1 MATETLTA
9 PTSAVDFR
17 TEPSRYR
24 HWRLEV
30 VGDRARLTMAVQ
42 ADGGLR
48 PGYALKLNS
57 YDLGVDIELAD
68 AIQRVRFEHPHV
80 RVLVLDGALEKVF
93 CAGANIQMLRTSSHA
108 WKVNF
113 CKFTNE
119 TRLYL
124 EDLAEVSEMRTLA
137 ACNGATAG
145 GGYELALA
153 CERILL
159 VDDRNSS
166 VSLPEVPLLGVLP
179 GTGGLTRVVDKRR
192 VRRDRADLFSTLV
205 EGIKGQKA
213 VEWGL
218 VDHLAPLSKF
228 VAERDRVAGELAA
241 SLSDKSDRVGVALPR
256 LAFAEQ
262 AGNRQYQHVNLQWD
276 DASRCATLQLQ
287 LPAAPGPR
295 NGAEAHAAGAAWWFL
310 QIFRELD
317 DALLHLR
324 LNLPGINLVVLRVAG
339 DPRVA
344 LDTDAMVAGH
354 QDHWFVR
361 EVQHFVKRVLKRT
374 DLTAKSLFAEADE
387 GSAFAGTFLEL
398 ALAADRLFVLN
409 DAAHP
414 VSLGVSSLNGGAYP
428 MSHGL
433 TRLEARFLDDE
444 SAVGRVLA
452 RNGLIPAADAD
463 GLGLATESL
472 DAIDWSDQVRVQRE
486 ERATYSP
493 DALTG
498 MEANL
503 RFPGPETMET
513 KIFGRLTAWQ
523 NWIFQR
529 PNAVGP
535 TGALQ
540 CYGTPNRPQF
550 DYLRT

>member
-1 MATETLTA
+1 MATETLSV
-9 PTSAVDFR
+9 PLPAVDFR
-17 TEPSRYR
+17 TDPTRYR
-24 HWRLEV
+24 HWRLQV
-30 VGDRARLTMAVQ
+30 TGDRARLTMAVQ
-42 ADGGLR
+42 PDGGLR

-68 AIQRVRFEHPHV
+68 AIQRVRFEHPQV

-93 CAGANIQMLRTSSHA
+93 CAGANIQMLRSSSHA

-124 EDLAEVSEMRTLA
+124 EDMAEVSEIRTLA

-213 VEWGL
+213 VDWGL

-228 VAERDRVAGELAA
+228 AEERDRIAGELAA
-241 SLSDKSDRVGVALPR
+241 SVSDKSDRAGVALPP
-256 LAFAEQ
+256 LACAER
-262 AGNRQYQHVNLQWD
+262 AGARSYRHVHLEWD
-276 DASRCATLQLQ
+276 ESARCATLRLQ
-287 LPAAPGPR
+287 LPASSGPR
-295 NGAEAHAAGAAWWFL
+295 NGAEAHAAGASWWFF
-310 QIFRELD
+310 QIFREAD
-317 DALLHLR
+317 DALLNLR
-324 LNLPGINLVVLRVAG
+324 LNLPGVNLLTLRVEG

-344 LDTDAMVAGH
+344 LATDAMLAAH

-361 EVQHFVKRVLKRT
+361 EVMHFAKRVIKRT
-374 DLTAKSLFAEADE
+374 DLTAKSLFAEADA
-387 GSAFAGTFLEL
+387 GSAFAGTFLEF

-409 DAAHP
+409 DAASP
-414 VSLGVSSLNGGAYP
+414 VQLGVSALNGGAYP

-433 TRLEARFLDDE
+433 TRLEARFLGDPE
-444 SAVGRVLA
+444 AVGRVLA
-452 RNGLIPAADAD
+452 RNGLIPAADAEA
-463 GLGLATESL
+463 LGLATESM
-472 DAIDWSDQVRVQRE
+472 DRIDWDDQVRVQRE
-486 ERATYSP
+486 ERAAYSP

-550 DYLRT
+550 DYFRT